1 MSRIDLPGS
10 IDGSYIATRVTE
22 LEHEVR
28 RMRKT
33 LRNAE
38 LRGTMNKTF
47 ADGYYL
53 IPAGPSRGTAVASS
67 ASANTY
73 GSYVEMR
80 AAASSVALYVAG
92 FSFGA
97 AGGVTYG
104 QIAIA
109 TGESGSES
117 IVSET
122 RLAVAP
128 DKDDQV
134 FGFYSFI
141 FPIPVP
147 ANTRIA
153 VKSADS
159 LNSAISWYVSLH
171 VINET
176 DLLEL

>member
-1 MSRIDLPGS
+1 MSRIDLPGA
-10 IDGSYIATRVTE
+10 IDDSYIATRVTE

-28 RMRKT
+28 RMRRT
-33 LRNAE
+33 LRDTE

-67 ASANTY
+67 ASADTY

-80 AAASSVALYVAG
+80 AAASSVALYIAG

-97 AGGVTYG
+97 AAGLTYG

-117 IVSET
+117 VVSET
-122 RLAVAP
+122 RLAVAR
-128 DKDDQV
+128 DANNQV
-134 FGFYSFI
+134 FGFYPFI
-141 FPIPVP
+141 FPVPVP

-153 VKSADS
+153 IKSADN
-159 LNSAISWYVSLH
+159 LAFATSWYVSLH
-171 VINET
+171 VVNET
-176 DLLEL
+176 NLLEL

>member
-1 MSRIDLPGS
+1 MSRIDLPGAV
-10 IDGSYIATRVTE
+10 DDSYIATRVTE

-33 LRNAE
+33 LRDTK

-53 IPAGPSRGTAVASS
+53 IPAGPSRGTVVASS
-67 ASANTY
+67 TSANTY

-80 AAASSVALYVAG
+80 AAASSVALYIAG

-97 AGGVTYG
+97 AAGLTYG

-117 IVSET
+117 VVSET
-122 RLAVAP
+122 RLAVAS
-128 DKDDQV
+128 DANDQV
-134 FGFYSFI
+134 FGFYSFV
-141 FPIPVP
+141 FPVPVP

-153 VKSADS
+153 IKSADN
-159 LNSAISWYVSLH
+159 LAFATSWYLSLH
-171 VINET
+171 VVNET
-176 DLLEL
+176 NLLEL